1 MFGVLLRRRRWPV
14 IHLGQSVPL
23 PDLAAFVAQTAP
35 LAVLFVAMREES
47 AARLAEWPCWLP
59 QAYQTGKPLVAFGG
73 HIFVSRPEW
82 QSRVPGHYLG
92 DSLDAGLETF
102 ERLMQEL
109 PGR

>member
-1 MFGVLLRRRRWPV
+1 
-14 IHLGQSVPL
+14 
-23 PDLAAFVAQTAP
+23 
-35 LAVLFVAMREES
+35 
-47 AARLAEWPCWLP
+47 LAEWPRWLP

-82 QSRVPGHYLG
+82 QLRVPGHYLG